1 MRSIRESLKDFSLIS
16 QNKAMVQ
23 RKLSM
28 HSLTESDS
36 QDTFSLEVEDNTR
49 QSHCH
54 HAELFAEKYDLVRK
68 MG

>member
-1 MRSIRESLKDFSLIS
+1 
-16 QNKAMVQ
+16 MVQ